1 MVIVVAVENR
11 EEDSDFLNPLRGWG
25 GGGKANASLFNEHT
39 IDNVDNDS
47 SAAVNLSSESIAQ
60 IPSKE
65 LCMWVWFNFC
75 CYLL

>member
-1 MVIVVAVENR
+1 MVVVVAIENR
-11 EEDSDFLNPLRGWG
+11 EEDGDFLDPLRGWG
-25 GGGKANASLFNEHT
+25 GGGEANASLFNEHT

-47 SAAVNLSSESIAQ
+47 SSIVNLSSESIAQ
-60 IPSKE
+60 IPSKG